1 MYHYLIAVYKGA
13 LQDEYLN
20 NPIVKTKI
28 TSLALSVHS
37 ITIPNPNNLTL
48 IVGKEKSQ
56 LTTELTD
63 RYHLLTK
70 VLQNLDDQENF
81 YYVYDYKGR
90 KEVENPD
97 QYCHKL
103 MEINIPIS
111 KLQQVIQ
118 NVKDIKQKVFAG
130 FNVKYFEETK
140 NLTVEILL
148 SSFLLEMI
156 DKGIH
161 IDEYSNDS
169 HYLYLLELSN
179 VLSNPELCNFVQN
192 SAMPVV
198 SNPQKDGG
206 IFD

>member
-1 MYHYLIAVYKGA
+1 MNHYLIAIYKGA
-13 LQDEYLN
+13 LQDEYLK

-28 TSLALSVHS
+28 TSLALSIHA
-37 ITIPNPNNLTL
+37 ITIPNPINLTL
-48 IVGKEKSQ
+48 LVGKEKSQ
-56 LTTELTD
+56 LTTALTD
-63 RYHLLTK
+63 KYYLLTK
-70 VLQNLDDQENF
+70 VLQNLEAQENY

-90 KEVENPD
+90 KVVENPD

-111 KLQQVIQ
+111 KFQHVIQ

-130 FNVKYFEETK
+130 FNVKYFEETE

-161 IDEYSNDS
+161 IDGYSSDN

-179 VLSNPELCNFVQN
+179 LLSNPELCNFVQN
-192 SAMPVV
+192 SAMPFVR
-198 SNPQKDGG
+198 NTQKEGA

>member
-1 MYHYLIAVYKGA
+1 MNHFLIAIYKGV
-13 LQDEYLN
+13 LQDDYLN
-20 NPIVKTKI
+20 NPIIKTKI
-28 TSLALSVHS
+28 TSLSLSIHS
-37 ITIPNPNNLTL
+37 ITIPNPINLTL
-48 IVGKEKSQ
+48 LVGKEKSQ

-63 RYHLLTK
+63 KYYLLTK
-70 VLQNLDDQENF
+70 VLQNLDEQENY

-90 KEVENPD
+90 KIVENPD

-103 MEINIPIS
+103 MEINIPMS
-111 KLQQVIQ
+111 KLQHVIQ

-130 FNVKYFEETK
+130 FNVKYFEEME

-156 DKGIH
+156 DKGIP
-161 IDEYSNDS
+161 IDEYSSDD

-179 VLSNPELCNFVQN
+179 LLSNPELCNFVQN
-192 SAMPVV
+192 SAMPIFR
-198 SNPQKDGG
+198 NTQKEGA